1 MRFSGAYYA
10 AQLGIGIKSRDT
22 ASRDFLFALLETLET
37 MKKAIGPNDAIDVEA
52 ASAAYVENF
61 ALKVFFNA
69 DQEDRSGRATRYVL
83 LCTIFSL
90 LICE

>member
-1 MRFSGAYYA
+1 MRFAGAYYA
-10 AQLGIGIKSRDT
+10 AQLGIGMKARDT

-37 MKKAIGPNDAIDVEA
+37 MKKAIGPSDAIDVEA

-69 DQEDRSGRATRYVL
+69 DQEDRGGRATRFVL
-83 LCTIFSL
+83 FFTTISCADL
-90 LICE
+90 